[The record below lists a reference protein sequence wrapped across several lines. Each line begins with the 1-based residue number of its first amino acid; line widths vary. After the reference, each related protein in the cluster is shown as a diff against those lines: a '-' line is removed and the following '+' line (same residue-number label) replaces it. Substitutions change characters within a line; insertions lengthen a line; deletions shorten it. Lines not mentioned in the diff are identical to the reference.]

1 VGEERIKD
9 QEIINILASNLQR
22 FRVEKKCSQEELSYN
37 AGVAQS
43 QVARIEV
50 GKINPTIS
58 TVAALAKGLGIDAYE
73 LLKP

>member
-1 VGEERIKD
+1 MGNERIKD
-9 QEIINILASNLQR
+9 QQIIDLLATNLQR
-22 FRVEKKCSQEELSYN
+22 IRSEKKVSQEDLSYK
-37 AGVAQS
+37 ADIAQS

-58 TVAALAKGLGIDAYE
+58 TVAALAKGLGIEPYE

>member
-1 VGEERIKD
+1 MGEERIKD